1 MSGLVGYSSEEDE
14 PMQSEQTPVMLL
26 KSHGDVVLL
35 VGARDSRNVDTSALK
50 VRRRALWSPDIGG
63 KWLMP

>member
-1 MSGLVGYSSEEDE
+1 
-14 PMQSEQTPVMLL
+14 MQSEQTPVMLL